1 MTQTVN
7 GQNKVPQKQNRPG
20 QRQQERLMRIQR
32 RRRRQRIWASI
43 VIALVVI
50 ALASISYWQYQRI
63 TTQINASNS
72 AKATATSIAAAAATA
87 TTITTDCF
95 VSPAGTPTNNIYAS
109 AATPT
114 AGPATAPRVTGR
126 VVTLQ
131 GGLKY
136 IDIETGK
143 GTAAKQNST
152 VSVEYTG
159 WLASTCKKFDSSYDR
174 SGQPF
179 SVALGQHQVIPGWDE
194 GVVGMKPGG
203 TRRLLI
209 PASLA
214 YGAQGQ
220 PPTIPANATLIFDV
234 TLLSSK

>member
-7 GQNKVPQKQNRPG
+7 GQKGSPQKQNRPG
-20 QRQQERLMRIQR
+20 QRQQERLMRLQR

-43 VIALVVI
+43 IVAVVLI
-50 ALASISYWQYQRI
+50 ALASVGYWQYQRI
-63 TTQINASNS
+63 TTQRNAQIS
-72 AKATATSIAAAAATA
+72 AQATATSIARAAATA
-87 TTITTDCF
+87 TATTKDCF
-95 VSPAGTPTNNIYAS
+95 VSPAGTPPSDIYSS
-109 AATPT
+109 AATPS
-114 AGPATAPRVTGR
+114 AGPATTPHITGT

-136 IDIETGK
+136 VDIKTGT
-143 GTAAKQNST
+143 GAVAKQGSS

-174 SGQPF
+174 GGQAF
-179 SVALGQHQVIPGWDE
+179 TLTIGQHQVISGWEE
-194 GVVGMKPGG
+194 GLVGMKTGG

-209 PASLA
+209 PASLG

-234 TLLSSK
+234 TVLSVK